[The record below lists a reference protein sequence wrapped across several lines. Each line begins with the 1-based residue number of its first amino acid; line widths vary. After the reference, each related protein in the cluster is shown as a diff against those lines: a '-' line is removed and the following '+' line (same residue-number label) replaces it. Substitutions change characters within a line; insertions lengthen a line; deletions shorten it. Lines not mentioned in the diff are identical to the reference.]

1 MAGKKLLM
9 LLALM
14 LALVWLVVGCAEPGV
29 LYREAARRTARV
41 NRLRLDSAEGW
52 SEYDTTP
59 RYRSTKPKDQD
70 GYGIVMKNEA
80 TF

>member
-1 MAGKKLLM
+1 MAVKKLLL
-9 LLALM
+9 LLAF

-29 LYREAARRTARV
+29 LYQKQHEDGAV
-41 NRLRLDSAEGW
+41 HRLRLDSAEGW

>member
-1 MAGKKLLM
+1 MAGKKIIRWLA
-9 LLALM
+9 LLA
-14 LALVWLVVGCAEPGV
+14 AAWFLVMGCADGV
-29 LYREAARRTARV
+29 LFQKEHADGRV
-41 NRLRLDSAEGW
+41 DRLRLDGAEGW

-59 RYRSTKPKDQD
+59 RSRSSKAKDQD

>member
-1 MAGKKLLM
+1 
-9 LLALM
+9 M
-14 LALVWLVVGCAEPGV
+14 LALAWLVVGCADPGV
-29 LYREAARRTARV
+29 LYQKQNAEGGV

-52 SEYDTTP
+52 SDYDTTP

-70 GYGIVMKNEA
+70 GYGIMVKNEA

>member
-9 LLALM
+9 LLVLL
-14 LALVWLVVGCAEPGV
+14 LALVWLVVGCVDGV
-29 LYREAARRTARV
+29 LFQRQHADGSV
-41 NRLRLDSAEGW
+41 NRLRIDSAEDW

>member
-1 MAGKKLLM
+1 MAGKKFLL
-9 LLALM
+9 LLAL
-14 LALVWLVVGCAEPGV
+14 LLGLLWFVAGCADGV
-29 LYREAARRTARV
+29 LFQKQHADGRV
-41 NRLRLDSAEGW
+41 DRLRLDSAEGW

-70 GYGIVMKNEA
+70 GYGIVMMNEA

>member
-1 MAGKKLLM
+1 MAGKKFLLWLAI
-9 LLALM
+9 LLAL
-14 LALVWLVVGCAEPGV
+14 AWLVVGCAEPGV
-29 LYREAARRTARV
+29 LYQKQQEDGAV
-41 NRLRLDSAEGW
+41 HRLRLDSAEGW
-52 SEYDTTP
+52 SDYDTTP